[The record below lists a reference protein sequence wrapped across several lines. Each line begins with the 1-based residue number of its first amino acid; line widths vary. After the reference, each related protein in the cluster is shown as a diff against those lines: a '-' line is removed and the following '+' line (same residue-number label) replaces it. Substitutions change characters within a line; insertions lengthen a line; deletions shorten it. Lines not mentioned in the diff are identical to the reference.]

1 MPKRLLILIAP
12 LILAALHAADAP
24 TTIPEK
30 PIIPAQPERN
40 APQLPNIT
48 TPSLAPAHP
57 TTNPPQDFATL
68 EAQLNQAINQQQHDQ
83 IPTLLAQYQTRPQA
97 DPNLILFAQAQIARE
112 QKRYR
117 EAIRL
122 LRQLLANN
130 PNLTP
135 VRVEL
140 AVLLFRE
147 HQNTA
152 AQQQFQAAQ
161 ADPALPADIHALNA
175 QYLNAL
181 HERDGWHSYISAQY
195 LNESNVNNVSSTLCI
210 ENTPFIK
217 NPAMQPQK
225 AHGIGYAA
233 GSECDINLTQAHHA
247 HISGY
252 VYGKN
257 YWDNH
262 AYDDITAR
270 IQAGYAHKTSQG
282 SLKITPFYEQQW
294 YATHRYKHTHGIRA
308 EKTQRLTDTLQL
320 TLAAEISKQ
329 QYHRDHELNGNS
341 KTLSGTLYWQI
352 NPRNYLYGGID
363 ALWETTRQK
372 TYSYHLNGYCIGW
385 GHEWNKD
392 LSSHISASVSQR
404 RYQDNYQ
411 LGRAIRFDR
420 KRQDEIYTA
429 SLMLWKRGW
438 HIKGITPKL
447 NYQWRKQHSNFNSLF
462 SYHKSSL
469 NLLLEKTF

>member
-1 MPKRLLILIAP
+1 MPKFVALVVVALMP
-12 LILAALHAADAP
+12 AALHAVDTP
-24 TTIPEK
+24 ITIPEK

-40 APQLPNIT
+40 EAPLPDI
-48 TPSLAPAHP
+48 P
-57 TTNPPQDFATL
+57 TAAVGEQAANGQAQTFAQL
-68 EAQLNQAINQQQHDQ
+68 EAQLNQAINQQQHAQ
-83 IPTLLAQYQTRPQA
+83 IAALLAQYQTQPQA
-97 DPNLILFAQAQIARE
+97 DPNLIRFAQAQIARQ
-112 QKRYR
+112 QKDYAR
-117 EAIRL
+117 AIRL
-122 LRQLLANN
+122 LREILASN

-135 VRVEL
+135 VCVAL

-147 HQNTA
+147 HQNRA

-161 ADPALPADIHALNA
+161 ADPQLPPDIRALNS

-181 HERDGWHSYISAQY
+181 QQRNGWHSYISAQF
-195 LNESNVNNVSSTLCI
+195 LNESNVNNVSASARI

-225 AHGIGYAA
+225 AHGIGYSA
-233 GSECDINLTQAHHA
+233 GSERDINLKNAHHA

-257 YWDNH
+257 YGDNH

-294 YATHRYKHTHGIRA
+294 YATHRYKHAHGIRA
-308 EKTQRLTDTLQL
+308 EKSQWLGDTLQIII
-320 TLAAEISKQ
+320 ASEISKQ
-329 QYHRDHELNGNS
+329 QYRRDHELNGNS

-352 NPRNYLYGGID
+352 NPRNYVYGGID
-363 ALWETTRQK
+363 ALWENTRQK
-372 TYSYHLNGYCIGW
+372 TYSYRLNSYRIGW
-385 GHEWNKD
+385 GHEWGKGI
-392 LSSHISASVSQR
+392 SSRISASASRR
-404 RYQDNYQ
+404 RYQDNFR
-411 LGRAIRFDR
+411 LGRSLLFDR

-429 SLMLWKRGW
+429 NLTLWKRDW
-438 HIKGITPKL
+438 HIKGIRPKL
-447 NYQWRKQHSNFNSLF
+447 SYQWRKQHSNFNSLF